1 MKEISSRF
9 LQVRG
14 KLEIENDYDFGD
26 DLQVLV
32 TITDIQDK
40 DNNDETIDRIYK
52 AKLFTTNTK

>member
-1 MKEISSRF
+1 MEINRRF

-14 KLEIENDYDFGD
+14 KLEIDSDYDFGK

-40 DNNDETIDRIYK
+40 DNDDGTIDRFYK
-52 AKLFTTNTK
+52 ARLFEEI